1 MRKRR
6 IIPTLPVDFFEDAT
20 NKVKYQK
27 MLYSS
32 ILDGVEQTIQ
42 NGKTS
47 FIMARVNDGKN
58 VRDISI
64 LKDSFK
70 SNLETCLD
78 FYEQVSENYGI
89 DEEGL
94 GALDDEGVSIPRSTI
109 SLSEEQISQLH
120 QQINPT
126 TDDRNFGID
135 LYQDV
140 VAFLHDNLQ

>member
-6 IIPTLPVDFFEDAT
+6 IIPTLPVDFFEDTT

-32 ILDGVEQTIQ
+32 ILDGVEQTIH

-47 FIMARVNDGKN
+47 FVMARVNDGKN

-70 SNLETCLD
+70 SNLKTCLD
-78 FYEQVSENYGI
+78 FYEQA
-89 DEEGL
+89 EEY
-94 GALDDEGVSIPRSTI
+94 
-109 SLSEEQISQLH
+109 EQCSRTVNLIN
-120 QQINPT
+120 QIK
-126 TDDRNFGID
+126 
-135 LYQDV
+135 
-140 VAFLHDNLQ
+140 